1 MSILPA
7 GLTALASIVQDN
19 TLVREFNDALF
30 PELLYRDE
38 AMAERWSRS
47 LPLRRTTAAQRE
59 RAILLADLRATMETR
74 R

>member
-1 MSILPA
+1 M
-7 GLTALASIVQDN
+7 TAEAEVAKLRAEVAAI
-19 TLVREFNDALF
+19 
-30 PELLYRDE
+30 E